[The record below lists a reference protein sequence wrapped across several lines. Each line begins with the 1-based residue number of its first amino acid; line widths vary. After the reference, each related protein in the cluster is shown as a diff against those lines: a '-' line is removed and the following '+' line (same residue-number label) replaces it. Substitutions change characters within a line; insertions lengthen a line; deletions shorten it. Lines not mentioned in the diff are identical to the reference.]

1 MENVSDVS
9 EVMTPMSWTTMN
21 NHTIQLKLFV
31 FSLINQVGQFL
42 LKIKLKV
49 RVKLYSIESII
60 IESESI

>member
-21 NHTIQLKLFV
+21 NHTIQLKFFV
-31 FSLINQVGQFL
+31 FALINQVGQFL

-49 RVKLYSIESII
+49 GVELYSIESII

>member
-49 RVKLYSIESII
+49 RVELYSIESII